1 MLQVS
6 WVKVYQNPNPSHF
19 DLSHQMNTPL
29 ELVLVLLASAVLV
42 VVVARSLHLPP
53 LLGYLLVGV
62 AIGPYALRW
71 IPASEESSY
80 AHLAEFGVV
89 FLMFSIGLE
98 FSLPKLFNMR
108 RVVFGL
114 GMSQVLLTVFAP
126 TVLAWLLGFPWQ
138 LGFALGGALAM
149 SSTAIVVKLLAER
162 MQLESAHG
170 REIIGVLLFQDLAVV
185 PLLILIPALAQPAEN
200 LAPVLGLALAKA
212 AAVLSLILFA
222 GQKLMR
228 GWFHIVA
235 RRRSHELFVLNV
247 LLITLGLAW
256 ATELA
261 GLSLALGAFLA
272 GMLISETEYRH
283 QVEEDIKPF
292 RDLLLGLFFVTVG
305 MHLDVSVVVDRFAL
319 VLLLFAAPV
328 LFKFALIAL
337 LSRLFGATPG
347 NALRTALAL
356 AQAGEFG
363 FVLLALAGGAGLVDQ
378 AMLQPVLA
386 AMLLSM
392 LSAPFLI
399 HYSDKLVLRL
409 VASEW
414 MLRSLDLHQIAVSGM
429 AATKHVVLCGYGRT
443 GQNLARFLE
452 QEGIGYVALDLDP
465 ERVREAAAAGE
476 TVVYGDGARR
486 DALIAAGLARASAL
500 VISFADTPASLKILH
515 HAQAIN
521 PALPVIVRTLNDAD
535 MERLQA
541 AGAAEVVPDA
551 FESSLM
557 LASHA
562 LVLMGV
568 PLARVVHRVRE
579 VRNSRYSLLRG
590 FFPGEG
596 DVAAGAAEQRQP
608 RLHSVTLTQG
618 AYAVR
623 KTLAE
628 LDLAA
633 LGAAV
638 TRVRRRGIRVGEPAP
653 ETRFEA
659 GDVVVMLGEAD
670 ALEAAEIRLLQGTK

>member
-1 MLQVS
+1 MS
-6 WVKVYQNPNPSHF
+6 N
-19 DLSHQMNTPL
+19 PL

-42 VVVARSLHLPP
+42 VVLARSLHLPP
-53 LLGYLLVGV
+53 MLGYLLVGA
-62 AIGPYALRW
+62 AIGPHALRW
-71 IPASEESSY
+71 IPAGEESGY
-80 AHLAEFGVV
+80 AQLAEFGVV

-98 FSLPKLFNMR
+98 FSLPKLLNMR

-126 TVLAWLLGFPWQ
+126 TALAWLLGFPWQ
-138 LGFALGGALAM
+138 LGFALGGVLAL

-170 REIIGVLLFQDLAVV
+170 REVIGVLLFQDLAVV

-200 LAPVLGLALAKA
+200 LAPVLALALAKA
-212 AAVLSLILFA
+212 AAVLFVILFA

-247 LLITLGLAW
+247 LLMTLGLAW
-256 ATELA
+256 VTELA

-283 QVEEDIKPF
+283 QVEDDIKPF

-305 MHLDVSVVVDRFAL
+305 MQLDLSVVAEKFWL
-319 VLLLFAAPV
+319 VLLLFALPV
-328 LFKFALIAL
+328 LFKFGLIAAL
-337 LSRLFGATPG
+337 ARLFGAAPG

-363 FVLLALAGGAGLVDQ
+363 FVLLALAGRVGLVEP
-378 AMLQPVLA
+378 ALLQPILA

-399 HYSDKLVLRL
+399 HYSDKLVLRF

-414 MLRSLDLHQIAVSGM
+414 MLRSLELHQIAVSGM
-429 AATKHVVLCGYGRT
+429 AAVKHVVLCGYGRT

-452 QEGIGYVALDLDP
+452 QEGIGYIALDLDP

-486 DALIAAGLARASAL
+486 ASLIAAGLARASAL
-500 VISFADTPASLKILH
+500 VISFPDTPAALKILH
-515 HAQAIN
+515 HAHAIN
-521 PALPVIVRTLNDAD
+521 PALPVIVRTLDDAD
-535 MERLQA
+535 MDRLQA
-541 AGAAEVVPDA
+541 AGAAEVVPDS

-579 VRNSRYSLLRG
+579 VRNSRYGLLRG
-590 FFPGEG
+590 FFRGE
-596 DVAAGAAEQRQP
+596 DDAALDTAERRQL
-608 RLHSVTLTQG
+608 RLHSITLATG
-618 AYAVR
+618 AYAIGR
-623 KTLAE
+623 TLAE
-628 LDLAA
+628 LDLPA
-633 LGAAV
+633 LGASV
-638 TRVRRRGIRVGEPAP
+638 TRVRRRGIRASEPGP
-653 ETRFEA
+653 ETRFQA
-659 GDVVVMLGEAD
+659 GDVVVALGEPD
-670 ALEAAEIRLLQGTK
+670 ALEAAEIRMLQGTK

>member
-1 MLQVS
+1 MT
-6 WVKVYQNPNPSHF
+6 N
-19 DLSHQMNTPL
+19 PL
-29 ELVLVLLASAVLV
+29 ELVLLLLASAVLV
-42 VVVARSLHLPP
+42 VVLARILHLPP
-53 LLGYLLVGV
+53 MLGYLLVGV
-62 AIGPYALRW
+62 AIGPHALHW
-71 IPASEESSY
+71 IPASTESSY
-80 AHLAEFGVV
+80 AYLAEFGVV

-114 GMSQVLLTVFAP
+114 GMGQVLLTVFAP
-126 TVLAWLLGFPWQ
+126 TVAAWLLGFPWQ
-138 LGFALGGALAM
+138 LGIALGGVLAM
-149 SSTAIVVKLLAER
+149 SSTAIVIKLLAER

-200 LAPVLGLALAKA
+200 LAPVLALALAKA
-212 AAVLSLILFA
+212 AAVLFLILFA

-292 RDLLLGLFFVTVG
+292 RDLLLGLFFVTMG
-305 MHLDVSVVVDRFAL
+305 MQLDVSVVVDRFGL
-319 VLLLFAAPV
+319 VMLLFALPV
-328 LFKFALIAL
+328 LFKFALIAA
-337 LSRLFGATPG
+337 LSRLFGAAPG

-363 FVLLALAGGAGLVDQ
+363 FVLLAQAGGVGLVDQ
-378 AMLQPVLA
+378 ALLQPVLA

-399 HYSDKLVLRL
+399 HYSDKLVLRF

-414 MLRSLDLHQIAVSGM
+414 MLRSLQLHQIAVSSM
-429 AATKHVVLCGYGRT
+429 AAAKHVVLCGYGRT
-443 GQNLARFLE
+443 GQNLTRFLE
-452 QEGIGYVALDLDP
+452 QEGISYIALDLDP
-465 ERVREAAAAGE
+465 ERVREAAAAGDS
-476 TVVYGDGARR
+476 VVYGDCARR
-486 DALIAAGLARASAL
+486 EALIAAGLARASAL
-500 VISFADTPASLKILH
+500 VISFPYIPAALKILH
-515 HAQAIN
+515 HAHSIN
-521 PALPVIVRTLNDAD
+521 PALPVIVRTLDDVD
-535 MERLQA
+535 MERLQE
-541 AGAAEVVPDA
+541 AGAAEVVPDT

-568 PLARVVHRVRE
+568 PLTRVVRSVRAVRE
-579 VRNSRYSLLRG
+579 NRYSLLRG
-590 FFPGEG
+590 FFHGEG
-596 DVAAGAAEQRQP
+596 DAAADVAEHRQP
-608 RLHSVTLTQG
+608 RLHSITLTEG
-618 AYAVR
+618 AYAVG

-633 LGAAV
+633 LAASV
-638 TRVRRRGIRVGEPAP
+638 TRVRRRGIRASEPAP

-659 GDVVVMLGEAD
+659 GDVLVVLGELD

>member
-1 MLQVS
+1 MS
-6 WVKVYQNPNPSHF
+6 DS
-19 DLSHQMNTPL
+19 L

-42 VVVARSLHLPP
+42 VVLARSLHLPP
-53 LLGYLLVGV
+53 MLGYLLVGV
-62 AIGPYALRW
+62 AIGPHALHW
-71 IPASEESSY
+71 IPAAEESSY
-80 AHLAEFGVV
+80 VYLAEFGVV

-98 FSLPKLFNMR
+98 FSLPRLFNMR
-108 RVVFGL
+108 RVVFGV
-114 GMSQVLLTVFAP
+114 GMVQVLLTVFVP
-126 TVLAWLLGFPWQ
+126 TLGAWLLGFSWQ

-149 SSTAIVVKLLAER
+149 SSTAIVSKLLAER

-185 PLLILIPALAQPAEN
+185 PLLILIPALAQPAER
-200 LAPVLGLALAKA
+200 LAPVLALALAKA
-212 AAVLSLILFA
+212 AGVLVLILFA

-247 LLITLGLAW
+247 LFITLGLAW
-256 ATELA
+256 ATKLA

-305 MHLDVSVVVDRFAL
+305 MQLNVSVVVERFAL
-319 VLLLFAAPV
+319 VLLLLALPV

-363 FVLLALAGGAGLVDQ
+363 FVLLAQAGAVHLVD
-378 AMLQPVLA
+378 AALLQPILA

-399 HYSDKLVLRL
+399 HYSDRLVLRF

-414 MLRSLDLHQIAVSGM
+414 MLRSLALHQIAVSGM
-429 AATKHVVLCGYGRT
+429 RAAKHVVLCGYGRT

-476 TVVYGDGARR
+476 SVVYGDSARR
-486 DALIAAGLARASAL
+486 EALIAAGLARASAL
-500 VISFADTPASLKILH
+500 VISFPDTPAALKILH
-515 HAQAIN
+515 HAHAIN
-521 PALPVIVRTLNDAD
+521 PALPVIVRTLDDAD
-535 MERLQA
+535 MDRLQA

-579 VRNSRYSLLRG
+579 VRNSRYGLLRG
-590 FFPGEG
+590 FFHGEG
-596 DVAAGAAEQRQP
+596 DVAADAAEHRQP
-608 RLHSVTLTQG
+608 RLHSVTL
-618 AYAVR
+618 ASASYAVG

-633 LGAAV
+633 LGASV
-638 TRVRRRGIRVGEPAP
+638 TRVRRRGIRVGEPGP

-659 GDVVVMLGEAD
+659 GDVIVVLGEPDSLA
-670 ALEAAEIRLLQGTK
+670 AAEIRLLNG

>member
-1 MLQVS
+1 MS
-6 WVKVYQNPNPSHF
+6 N
-19 DLSHQMNTPL
+19 PL
-29 ELVLVLLASAVLV
+29 ELALILLASAVLV
-42 VVVARSLHLPP
+42 VVLARSLHLPP
-53 LLGYLLVGV
+53 MLGYLLLGV
-62 AIGPYALRW
+62 AIGPHSLHW
-71 IPASEESSY
+71 IPASTESGY
-80 AHLAEFGVV
+80 VYLAEFGVV

-98 FSLPKLFNMR
+98 FSLPRLFSMR

-114 GMSQVLLTVFAP
+114 GMGQVLLTVFAP
-126 TVLAWLLGFPWQ
+126 AAAAWLLGFPWQ

-149 SSTAIVVKLLAER
+149 SSTAIVSKLLTER

-170 REIIGVLLFQDLAVV
+170 RDIIGVLLFQDLAVV
-185 PLLILIPALAQPAEN
+185 PLLILIPALAQPAEH
-200 LAPVLGLALAKA
+200 LGPVLALALVKA
-212 AAVLSLILFA
+212 AAVLMLILFA

-228 GWFHIVA
+228 GWFHVVA

-272 GMLISETEYRH
+272 GMLISETEYRYE
-283 QVEEDIKPF
+283 VEEDIKPF
-292 RDLLLGLFFVTVG
+292 RDLLLGLFFVTMG
-305 MHLDVSVVVDRFAL
+305 MQLNVSVVVDRFGL
-319 VLLLFAAPV
+319 VMLLFALPL

-347 NALRTALAL
+347 NALRTGLAL

-363 FVLLALAGGAGLVDQ
+363 FVLLAQAGAAQLVDD
-378 AMLQPVLA
+378 ALLQPVLA

-392 LSAPFLI
+392 LIAPFLI
-399 HYSDKLVLRL
+399 HYSDKLVLRF

-414 MLRSLDLHQIAVSGM
+414 MLRSLQLHQIAVSGM
-429 AATKHVVLCGYGRT
+429 AAAKHVVLCGYGRT
-443 GQNLARFLE
+443 GQNLARFFE
-452 QEGIGYVALDLDP
+452 QEGIGYIALDLDP

-486 DALIAAGLARASAL
+486 EALIAAGLARASAL
-500 VISFADTPASLKILH
+500 VISFPDIPAALKILH
-515 HAQAIN
+515 HAQSIN
-521 PALPVIVRTLNDAD
+521 PALPVIVRTLDDAD

-541 AGAAEVVPDA
+541 AGAAEVVPDT

-568 PLARVVHRVRE
+568 PLARVVRRVRL
-579 VRNSRYSLLRG
+579 VRDSRYSLLRG
-590 FFPGEG
+590 FFHGEG
-596 DVAAGAAEQRQP
+596 DAAADAAEHRQP
-608 RLHSVTLTQG
+608 RLHSVTLAQG
-618 AYAVR
+618 SYAVG
-623 KTLAE
+623 KTPAE
-628 LDLAA
+628 LELAA
-633 LGAAV
+633 LGATV
-638 TRVRRRGIRVGEPAP
+638 TRVRRRGIRVGEPDP

-659 GDVVVMLGEAD
+659 GDVVVVLGEPN

>member
-1 MLQVS
+1 MS
-6 WVKVYQNPNPSHF
+6 N
-19 DLSHQMNTPL
+19 PL

-42 VVVARSLHLPP
+42 VVLARSLHLPP
-53 LLGYLLVGV
+53 MLGYLLVGA
-62 AIGPYALRW
+62 AIGPHALHW
-71 IPASEESSY
+71 IPASEESGY

-98 FSLPKLFNMR
+98 FSLPKLLNMR

-126 TVLAWLLGFPWQ
+126 TALAWLLGFPWQ

-170 REIIGVLLFQDLAVV
+170 REVIGVLLFQDLAVV
-185 PLLILIPALAQPAEN
+185 PLLILIPALAHPAEN
-200 LAPVLGLALAKA
+200 LAPLLGLALAKA
-212 AAVLSLILFA
+212 AAVLFVILFA

-247 LLITLGLAW
+247 LLMTLGLAW
-256 ATELA
+256 ITELA

-283 QVEEDIKPF
+283 QVEDDIKPF

-305 MHLDVSVVVDRFAL
+305 MQLDLSVVAEKFWL
-319 VLLLFAAPV
+319 VLLLFALPV
-328 LFKFALIAL
+328 LFKFGLIAAL
-337 LSRLFGATPG
+337 ARLFGAAPG

-363 FVLLALAGGAGLVDQ
+363 FVLLALAGGVGLVEP
-378 AMLQPVLA
+378 ALLQPILA

-392 LSAPFLI
+392 LSAPLLI
-399 HYSDKLVLRL
+399 HYSDRLVLRF

-414 MLRSLDLHQIAVSGM
+414 MLRSLELHQIAVSGM
-429 AATKHVVLCGYGRT
+429 AAVKHVVLCGYGRT

-452 QEGIGYVALDLDP
+452 QEGIGYIALDLDP

-486 DALIAAGLARASAL
+486 ESLIAAGLARASAL
-500 VISFADTPASLKILH
+500 VISFPDTPAALKILH
-515 HAQAIN
+515 HAHAIN

-535 MERLQA
+535 MDRLQA
-541 AGAAEVVPDA
+541 AGAAEVVPDS

-579 VRNSRYSLLRG
+579 VRNSRYGLLRG
-590 FFPGEG
+590 FFRGG
-596 DVAAGAAEQRQP
+596 DDAVLDTAEQRQL
-608 RLHSVTLTQG
+608 RLHSITLAAG
-618 AYAVR
+618 AYAIGR
-623 KTLAE
+623 TLAE
-628 LDLAA
+628 LDLPA
-633 LGAAV
+633 LGASV
-638 TRVRRRGIRVGEPAP
+638 TRVRRRGIRASEPGP

-659 GDVVVMLGEAD
+659 GDVVVVLGEPD
-670 ALEAAEIRLLQGTK
+670 ALEAAEIHLLQGTK

>member
-6 WVKVYQNPNPSHF
+6 WGKVYQNTRFLPSEALHPM
-19 DLSHQMNTPL
+19 SNSL

-42 VVVARSLHLPP
+42 VVLARSLHLPP
-53 LLGYLLVGV
+53 MLGYLLVGV
-62 AIGPYALRW
+62 AIGPHALQW
-71 IPASEESSY
+71 IPASKESGY
-80 AHLAEFGVV
+80 AYLAEFGVV

-114 GMSQVLLTVFAP
+114 GMVQVLLTLFVPTAAAP
-126 TVLAWLLGFPWQ
+126 MLGYPWQ

-149 SSTAIVVKLLAER
+149 SSTAIVSKLLAER
-162 MQLESAHG
+162 MQLESIYG

-200 LAPVLGLALAKA
+200 LVPVLVLALAKA
-212 AAVLSLILFA
+212 AVVLGVILFA

-235 RRRSHELFVLNV
+235 LRRSHELFVLNV

-292 RDLLLGLFFVTVG
+292 RDLLLGLFFITIG
-305 MHLDVSVVVDRFAL
+305 MQLNLSVVVDRFAL
-319 VLLLFAAPV
+319 VALLFVAPV
-328 LFKFALIAL
+328 LFKFATIAL

-363 FVLLALAGGAGLVDQ
+363 FVLLALAGGVQLVDQ
-378 AMLQPVLA
+378 PLLQPILA

-392 LSAPFLI
+392 LSAPFMI
-399 HYSDKLVLRL
+399 HYSDKLVLRF

-414 MLRSLDLHQIAVSGM
+414 MLRSLELHQIAVHGM
-429 AATKHVVLCGYGRT
+429 AAAKHVVLCGYGRT

-452 QEGIGYVALDLDP
+452 QESIVYVALDLDP

-476 TVVYGDGARR
+476 SVVYGDGARR
-486 DALIAAGLARASAL
+486 EALIAAGLARASAL
-500 VISFADTPASLKILH
+500 VISFADTPTAIKVLH
-515 HAQAIN
+515 HAHAIN
-521 PALPVIVRTLNDAD
+521 PALPVIVRTLDDAD
-535 MERLQA
+535 MDLLQA

-590 FFPGEG
+590 FFHGEG
-596 DVAAGAAEQRQP
+596 DAVADAAEHRQP
-608 RLHSVTLTQG
+608 RLHSVTLNQG
-618 AYAVR
+618 AYAVGR
-623 KTLAE
+623 TLAD

-633 LGAAV
+633 TGGRV
-638 TRVRRRGIRVGEPAP
+638 TRVRRRGIRAGEPGP

-659 GDVVVMLGEAD
+659 GDVVVVLGEPDSLA
-670 ALEAAEIRLLQGTK
+670 AAEIRLLKG

>member
-1 MLQVS
+1 MS
-6 WVKVYQNPNPSHF
+6 N
-19 DLSHQMNTPL
+19 PL

-42 VVVARSLHLPP
+42 VVLARRLHLPP
-53 LLGYLLVGV
+53 MLGYLLVGV
-62 AIGPYALRW
+62 AIGPHSLHW
-71 IPASEESSY
+71 IPESRESGY
-80 AHLAEFGVV
+80 AYLAEFGVV

-114 GMSQVLLTVFAP
+114 GMGQVLLTVIAP
-126 TVLAWLLGFPWQ
+126 TAIAWLLGFPWQ

-149 SSTAIVVKLLAER
+149 SSTAIVIKLLAER

-170 REIIGVLLFQDLAVV
+170 RDIIGILLFQDLAVV
-185 PLLILIPALAQPAEN
+185 PLLILIPALAQPAEH
-200 LAPVLGLALAKA
+200 LAPALALALAKA
-212 AAVLSLILFA
+212 AAALLLILFA

-228 GWFHIVA
+228 GWFHVVA
-235 RRRSHELFVLNV
+235 RGRSHELFVLNV

-292 RDLLLGLFFVTVG
+292 RDLLLGLFFVTMG
-305 MHLDVSVVVDRFAL
+305 MQLDVSVVVDRFGL
-319 VLLLFAAPV
+319 VMLLFALPL

-363 FVLLALAGGAGLVDQ
+363 FVLLAQAGGAGLVD
-378 AMLQPVLA
+378 AALLQPVLA

-392 LSAPFLI
+392 LIAPFLI
-399 HYSDKLVLRL
+399 HYSDRLVLRF

-414 MLRSLDLHQIAVSGM
+414 MLRSLQLHQIAVTGM
-429 AATKHVVLCGYGRT
+429 AVAKHVVLCGYGRT
-443 GQNLARFLE
+443 GQNLARFFE
-452 QEGIGYVALDLDP
+452 QEGIGYIALDLDP

-486 DALIAAGLARASAL
+486 EALIAAGLARASAL
-500 VISFADTPASLKILH
+500 VISFPDVPAALKILH
-515 HAQAIN
+515 HAHSIN
-521 PALPVIVRTLNDAD
+521 PALPVIVRTLDDAD
-535 MERLQA
+535 MERLRA
-541 AGAAEVVPDA
+541 AGAAEVVPDT

-568 PLARVVHRVRE
+568 PLARVVRSVRV
-579 VRNSRYSLLRG
+579 VRDSRYSLLRG
-590 FFPGEG
+590 FFHGEG
-596 DVAAGAAEQRQP
+596 DAAADAAEHNQP
-608 RLHSVTLTQG
+608 RLHSVTLAQG
-618 AYAVR
+618 SYAVG

-628 LDLAA
+628 LDVAA
-633 LGAAV
+633 LGAEV
-638 TRVRRRGIRVGEPAP
+638 TRVRRRGVRLGEPGP
-653 ETRFEA
+653 ETCLEA
-659 GDVVVMLGEAD
+659 GDVVVVLGEPD
-670 ALEAAEIRLLQGTK
+670 ALEAAEMRLLQGMK

>member
-1 MLQVS
+1 
-6 WVKVYQNPNPSHF
+6 
-19 DLSHQMNTPL
+19 MNTPL
-29 ELVLVLLASAVLV
+29 ELALVLLASAVLV
-42 VVVARSLHLPP
+42 VVLARSLHLPP
-53 LLGYLLVGV
+53 MLGYLLVGV
-62 AIGPYALRW
+62 AIGPHALQW
-71 IPASEESSY
+71 IPASRESGY
-80 AHLAEFGVV
+80 AYLAEFGVV

-114 GMSQVLLTVFAP
+114 GLGQVLLTLIGP
-126 TVLAWLLGFPWQ
+126 TAGAWLLGFPWQ
-138 LGFALGGALAM
+138 VGFALGGALAM
-149 SSTAIVVKLLAER
+149 SSTAIVSKLLTER
-162 MQLESAHG
+162 MQLETPHG

-185 PLLILIPALAQPAEN
+185 PLLILIPALAQPAEQ
-200 LAPVLGLALAKA
+200 LAPELFMALAKA
-212 AAVLSLILFA
+212 AVVLFLILFA

-228 GWFHIVA
+228 GWFHVVA

-292 RDLLLGLFFVTVG
+292 RDLLLGLFFVTMG
-305 MHLDVSVVVDRFAL
+305 MQLDVSVVVERFGL
-319 VLLLFAAPV
+319 VMLLFAAPV

-337 LSRLFGATPG
+337 LSRGFGAAPG
-347 NALRTALAL
+347 TALRTALAL

-363 FVLLALAGGAGLVDQ
+363 FVLLAQAGTAGLVDES
-378 AMLQPVLA
+378 LRQPVLA

-392 LSAPFLI
+392 LAAPFMI
-399 HYSDKLVLRL
+399 HYSDKLVLRF

-414 MLRSLDLHQIAVSGM
+414 MLRSLELHQIAVSGM
-429 AATKHVVLCGYGRT
+429 AAAKHVVLCGYGRT
-443 GQNLARFLE
+443 GQNLSRFFE
-452 QEGIGYVALDLDP
+452 QEGISYIALDLDP
-465 ERVREAAAAGE
+465 ERVREAAAAGDS
-476 TVVYGDGARR
+476 VVYGDGARR
-486 DALIAAGLARASAL
+486 EALIAAGLARASAL
-500 VISFADTPASLKILH
+500 VISFPDIPAALKILH
-515 HAQAIN
+515 HAHSIN
-521 PALPVIVRTLNDAD
+521 PALPVIVRTLDDTD

-541 AGAAEVVPDA
+541 AGAAEVVPDT

-568 PLARVVHRVRE
+568 PLTRVVRSVRAVRE
-579 VRNSRYSLLRG
+579 NRYSMLRG
-590 FFPGEG
+590 FFHGEG
-596 DVAAGAAEQRQP
+596 DAAADAAEHRQP
-608 RLHSVTLTQG
+608 RLHSVTLPQG
-618 AYAVR
+618 AYAVG

-628 LDLAA
+628 IDLAG

-638 TRVRRRGIRVGEPAP
+638 TRVRRRGIRAGEPAP

-659 GDVVVMLGEAD
+659 GDVVVLLGEPD

>member
-1 MLQVS
+1 MS
-6 WVKVYQNPNPSHF
+6 NS
-19 DLSHQMNTPL
+19 L
-29 ELVLVLLASAVLV
+29 ELVLALLASAVLV
-42 VVVARSLHLPP
+42 VVLARSLHLPP
-53 LLGYLLVGV
+53 MLGYLLVGV
-62 AIGPYALRW
+62 AIGPHALRW
-71 IPASEESSY
+71 IPASEETSY
-80 AHLAEFGVV
+80 VYLAEFGVV

-114 GMSQVLLTVFAP
+114 GMVQVLLTVFAP
-126 TVLAWLLGFPWQ
+126 TVGAWVLGYPWQ

-149 SSTAIVVKLLAER
+149 SSTAIVSKLLAER
-162 MQLESAHG
+162 MQLESSYG
-170 REIIGVLLFQDLAVV
+170 REVIGILLFQDLAVV
-185 PLLILIPALAQPAEN
+185 PLLILIPALAQPADR
-200 LAPVLGLALAKA
+200 LAPVLALALAKA
-212 AAVLSLILFA
+212 AAVLVLILFA

-292 RDLLLGLFFVTVG
+292 RDLLLGLFFVTIG
-305 MHLDVSVVVDRFAL
+305 MQLDVSVVADRLGL
-319 VLLLFAAPV
+319 VLALFAAPV
-328 LFKFALIAL
+328 LFKFALIAV
-337 LSRLFGATPG
+337 LSRLFGSTPG
-347 NALRTALAL
+347 NALRTSLAL

-363 FVLLALAGGAGLVDQ
+363 FVLLAQAGGIKLVDEVL
-378 AMLQPVLA
+378 LQPILA

-392 LSAPFLI
+392 LSAPFPI
-399 HYSDKLVLRL
+399 QYSDRLVLRF

-414 MLRSLDLHQIAVSGM
+414 MLRSLQLHQIAVSGM
-429 AATKHVVLCGYGRT
+429 AAAKHVVLCGYGRT

-452 QEGIGYVALDLDP
+452 QERIGYVALDLDP

-476 TVVYGDGARR
+476 SVVYGDAARR
-486 DALIAAGLARASAL
+486 EALIAAGLARASAL
-500 VISFADTPASLKILH
+500 VISFPGTPAALKILH
-515 HAQAIN
+515 HAHAIN
-521 PALPVIVRTLNDAD
+521 PSLPVIVRTLDDAD
-535 MERLQA
+535 MDRLQA

-579 VRNSRYSLLRG
+579 VRNTRYSLLRG
-590 FFPGEG
+590 FFRGE
-596 DVAAGAAEQRQP
+596 DDAVVDTAEHRQP
-608 RLHSVTLTQG
+608 RLHSVSLTEG
-618 AYAVR
+618 AYAVG

-628 LDLAA
+628 VGLAA
-633 LGAAV
+633 LDAEV
-638 TRVRRRGIRVGEPAP
+638 TRVRRRGIRVGEPGP

-659 GDVVVMLGEAD
+659 GDVVVVLGEPDSLA
-670 ALEAAEIRLLQGTK
+670 AAEIRLLQG

>member
-1 MLQVS
+1 MS
-6 WVKVYQNPNPSHF
+6 S
-19 DLSHQMNTPL
+19 PL

-53 LLGYLLVGV
+53 MLGYLLVGV
-62 AIGPYALRW
+62 AIGPHALHW
-71 IPASEESSY
+71 IPASKESGY
-80 AHLAEFGVV
+80 AYLAEFGVV

-114 GMSQVLLTVFAP
+114 GMVQVLLTVFAP
-126 TVLAWLLGFPWQ
+126 TLGAWMLGFPWQ

-149 SSTAIVVKLLAER
+149 SSTAIVSKLLAER

-185 PLLILIPALAQPAEN
+185 PLLILIPALAQPAEH
-200 LAPVLGLALAKA
+200 LAPVLALALAKA
-212 AAVLSLILFA
+212 AAVLVLILFA

-272 GMLISETEYRH
+272 GMLISETEYRQ
-283 QVEEDIKPF
+283 QVEEDIKPY
-292 RDLLLGLFFVTVG
+292 RDLLLGLFFVTIG
-305 MHLDVSVVVDRFAL
+305 MQLDVAVVADRFAL
-319 VLLLFAAPV
+319 VLLLFVAPV

-337 LSRLFGATPG
+337 LSRRFGATPG

-363 FVLLALAGGAGLVDQ
+363 FVLLAQAGGVRIVDD
-378 AMLQPVLA
+378 ALLQPILA

-392 LSAPFLI
+392 LSAPILI
-399 HYSDKLVLRL
+399 HFSDRLVLRF

-414 MLRSLDLHQIAVSGM
+414 MLRSLALHQIAVSGM
-429 AATKHVVLCGYGRT
+429 RAAKHVLLCGYGRT

-476 TVVYGDGARR
+476 SAVYGDATRR
-486 DALIAAGLARASAL
+486 ETLIAAGLVRASAL
-500 VISFADTPASLKILH
+500 VISFADTPAALKILH
-515 HAQAIN
+515 HVHAIN
-521 PALPVIVRTLNDAD
+521 PGLAVIVRTLDDAD
-535 MERLQA
+535 MDRLQA

-579 VRNSRYSLLRG
+579 VRNTRYSLLRG
-590 FFPGEG
+590 FFRGE
-596 DVAAGAAEQRQP
+596 DDTMVDAAEQRQP
-608 RLHSVTLTQG
+608 RLHSVTLTPG
-618 AYAVR
+618 SFAVGR
-623 KTLAE
+623 TLAE

-638 TRVRRRGIRVGEPAP
+638 TRVRRRGIRASEPAP

-659 GDVVVMLGEAD
+659 GDVVVLLGEPDGLA
-670 ALEAAEIRLLQGTK
+670 AAEIRLLQGMK

>member
-1 MLQVS
+1 MS
-6 WVKVYQNPNPSHF
+6 N
-19 DLSHQMNTPL
+19 PL

-42 VVVARSLHLPP
+42 VVLARILHLPP
-53 LLGYLLVGV
+53 MLGYLLVGV
-62 AIGPYALRW
+62 AIGPFALHW
-71 IPASEESSY
+71 MPASEESGY
-80 AHLAEFGVV
+80 AYLAEFGVV

-114 GMSQVLLTVFAP
+114 GMGQVLLTVFAP
-126 TVLAWLLGFPWQ
+126 TLLAWLVGFSWQ
-138 LGFALGGALAM
+138 VGFALGGALAM
-149 SSTAIVVKLLAER
+149 SSTAIVSKLLAER
-162 MQLESAHG
+162 MQLESVHG

-185 PLLILIPALAQPAEN
+185 PLLILIPALAQPAKD
-200 LAPVLGLALAKA
+200 LAPVLALALVKA
-212 AAVLSLILFA
+212 AVVLFVILFA

-305 MHLDVSVVVDRFAL
+305 MQLDVSVVVDRFWL
-319 VLLLFAAPV
+319 VLLLFAGPV
-328 LFKFALIAL
+328 LFKFALIAA
-337 LSRLFGATPG
+337 LSRMFGATPG

-363 FVLLALAGGAGLVDQ
+363 FVLLAQAGGAGLVDQ
-378 AMLQPVLA
+378 TLLQPVLA

-399 HYSDKLVLRL
+399 QYSDKLVLRF

-414 MLRSLDLHQIAVSGM
+414 MLRSLQLHQIAVSGM
-429 AATKHVVLCGYGRT
+429 AVAKHVVLCGYGRT

-476 TVVYGDGARR
+476 TVVYGDAARR
-486 DALIAAGLARASAL
+486 EALIAAGLARASAL
-500 VISFADTPASLKILH
+500 VISFPDIPAALKILY
-515 HAQAIN
+515 HAHSIN
-521 PALPVIVRTLNDAD
+521 PALPVIVRTLDDAD

-541 AGAAEVVPDA
+541 AGAAEVVPDT

-568 PLARVVHRVRE
+568 PLKRVVRSVRAVRE
-579 VRNSRYSLLRG
+579 NRYSMLRG
-590 FFPGEG
+590 FFHGEG
-596 DVAAGAAEQRQP
+596 DAAADAAEHRLP

-618 AYAVR
+618 AYAVG

-628 LDLAA
+628 LDLTA
-633 LGAAV
+633 LSAAV
-638 TRVRRRGIRVGEPAP
+638 TRVRRRGIRASEPAP
-653 ETRFEA
+653 ETRFEE
-659 GDVVVMLGEAD
+659 GDVVVVLGEPD

>member
-1 MLQVS
+1 
-6 WVKVYQNPNPSHF
+6 
-19 DLSHQMNTPL
+19 MNTPL

-42 VVVARSLHLPP
+42 VVLARSLHLPP
-53 LLGYLLVGV
+53 MLGYLLVGV
-62 AIGPYALRW
+62 AIGPNALHW
-71 IPASEESSY
+71 IPASEESGY

-114 GMSQVLLTVFAP
+114 GMGQVLLTVFAP
-126 TVLAWLLGFPWQ
+126 TLGAWMLGLPWQ

-149 SSTAIVVKLLAER
+149 SSTAIVSKLLAER

-185 PLLILIPALAQPAEN
+185 PLLIMIPALAQPAEH
-200 LAPVLGLALAKA
+200 LAPVLALALAKA
-212 AAVLSLILFA
+212 AVVLLLILFA

-256 ATELA
+256 VTELA

-305 MHLDVSVVVDRFAL
+305 MQLDVSVVADRFAL
-319 VLLLFAAPV
+319 VLLLFALPL
-328 LFKFALIAL
+328 LFKFGLIAAL
-337 LSRLFGATPG
+337 AHLFGAAPG

-363 FVLLALAGGAGLVDQ
+363 FVLLAQAGRVGLVEPDL
-378 AMLQPVLA
+378 LQPILA

-399 HYSDKLVLRL
+399 HYSDKLVLRF

-414 MLRSLDLHQIAVSGM
+414 MLRSLELHRIAVSGM
-429 AATKHVVLCGYGRT
+429 TAAKHVVLCGYGRT

-452 QEGIGYVALDLDP
+452 QEGIGYIALDLDP
-465 ERVREAAAAGE
+465 ERVREAAAAGD
-476 TVVYGDGARR
+476 TVVYGDSARR
-486 DALIAAGLARASAL
+486 EALIAAGLARAGAL
-500 VISFADTPASLKILH
+500 VISFADTPASLKVLR
-515 HAQAIN
+515 HAHAIN
-521 PALPVIVRTLNDAD
+521 PALPVIVRTLNDVD

-541 AGAAEVVPDA
+541 AGAAEVVPAA

-568 PLARVVHRVRE
+568 PLARVVQRVRK
-579 VRNSRYSLLRG
+579 VRNTRYSLLRG
-590 FFPGEG
+590 FFHGEG
-596 DVAAGAAEQRQP
+596 DVAADAAEQQP
-608 RLHSVTLTQG
+608 RLHSVTLAQG
-618 AYAVR
+618 AYAVGR
-623 KTLAE
+623 TLAE
-628 LDLAA
+628 LDLAG
-633 LGAAV
+633 LGAGV
-638 TRVRRRGIRVGEPAP
+638 TRVRRRGIRFGEPAP
-653 ETRFEA
+653 ETRLEA
-659 GDVVVMLGEAD
+659 GDVVVLLGEPD

>member
-1 MLQVS
+1 MS
-6 WVKVYQNPNPSHF
+6 NS
-19 DLSHQMNTPL
+19 L

-42 VVVARSLHLPP
+42 VVLARSLHLPP
-53 LLGYLLVGV
+53 MLGYLLVGV
-62 AIGPYALRW
+62 AIGPHALHW
-71 IPASEESSY
+71 IPASEGTEY
-80 AHLAEFGVV
+80 RQLAEFGVV

-98 FSLPKLFNMR
+98 FSLPKLFTMR

-114 GMSQVLLTVFAP
+114 GMVQVLLTLLVP
-126 TVLAWLLGFPWQ
+126 TAVAWVLDYPWQ
-138 LGFALGGALAM
+138 LGIALGGALAM
-149 SSTAIVVKLLAER
+149 SSTAIVSKLLAER

-185 PLLILIPALAQPAEN
+185 PLLILIPALAQPAQN
-200 LAPVLGLALAKA
+200 LAPVLALALAKA
-212 AAVLSLILFA
+212 AAVLVLILFA

-235 RRRSHELFVLNV
+235 LRRSHELFVLNV

-292 RDLLLGLFFVTVG
+292 RDLLLGLFFVTIG
-305 MHLDVSVVVDRFAL
+305 MQLNLSVVAVRFPL
-319 VLLLFAAPV
+319 VVLLFIVPV
-328 LFKFALIAL
+328 LFKFATIAL
-337 LSRLFGATPG
+337 LSRLYGATPG

-363 FVLLALAGGAGLVDQ
+363 FVLLAVAGAAQLVEQ
-378 AMLQPVLA
+378 SLLQPILA

-392 LSAPFLI
+392 LSAPFMI
-399 HYSDKLVLRL
+399 HYSDKLVLRF

-414 MLRSLDLHQIAVSGM
+414 MLRSLALHQIAVSGM
-429 AATKHVVLCGYGRT
+429 RVERHVVLCGYGRT

-452 QEGIGYVALDLDP
+452 QEGIGYIALDLDP

-486 DALIAAGLARASAL
+486 EALIAAGLARASAL
-500 VISFADTPASLKILH
+500 VISFADTPAAIKILH
-515 HAQAIN
+515 HAHAVN
-521 PALPVIVRTLNDAD
+521 PSLPVIVRTLDDAD
-535 MERLQA
+535 MDRLQA

-590 FFPGEG
+590 FFHGEG
-596 DVAAGAAEQRQP
+596 DAAVDAAEHRQP
-608 RLHSVTLTQG
+608 RLHSVTLTE
-618 AYAVR
+618 ADYAVGR
-623 KTLAE
+623 TLAE

-633 LGAAV
+633 LGAGV
-638 TRVRRRGIRVGEPAP
+638 TRVRRRGIRVGEPGP

-659 GDVVVMLGEAD
+659 GDVVVVLGEPDGLA
-670 ALEAAEIRLLQGTK
+670 AAEIRLLQGTK

>member
-1 MLQVS
+1 MS
-6 WVKVYQNPNPSHF
+6 NS
-19 DLSHQMNTPL
+19 L

-42 VVVARSLHLPP
+42 VVLARSLHLPP
-53 LLGYLLVGV
+53 MLGYLLVGV
-62 AIGPYALRW
+62 AIGPHALQW
-71 IPASEESSY
+71 IPASKESGY
-80 AHLAEFGVV
+80 AYLAEFGVV

-114 GMSQVLLTVFAP
+114 GMVQVLLTLFVPTAAAP
-126 TVLAWLLGFPWQ
+126 MLGYPWQ

-149 SSTAIVVKLLAER
+149 SSTAIVSKLLAER
-162 MQLESAHG
+162 MQLESIYG

-200 LAPVLGLALAKA
+200 LVPVLVLALAKA
-212 AAVLSLILFA
+212 AVVLGVILFA

-235 RRRSHELFVLNV
+235 LRRSHELFVLNV

-292 RDLLLGLFFVTVG
+292 RDLLLGLFFITIG
-305 MHLDVSVVVDRFAL
+305 MQLNLSVVVDRFAL
-319 VLLLFAAPV
+319 VALLFVAPV
-328 LFKFALIAL
+328 LFKFATIAL

-363 FVLLALAGGAGLVDQ
+363 FVLLALAGGVQLVDQ
-378 AMLQPVLA
+378 PLLQPILA

-392 LSAPFLI
+392 LSAPFMI
-399 HYSDKLVLRL
+399 HYSDKLVLRF

-414 MLRSLDLHQIAVSGM
+414 MLRSLELHQIAVHGM
-429 AATKHVVLCGYGRT
+429 AAAKHVVLCGYGRT

-452 QEGIGYVALDLDP
+452 QESIVYVALDLDP

-476 TVVYGDGARR
+476 SVVYGDGARR
-486 DALIAAGLARASAL
+486 EALIAAGLARASAL
-500 VISFADTPASLKILH
+500 VISFADSPTAIKVLH
-515 HAQAIN
+515 HAHAIN
-521 PALPVIVRTLNDAD
+521 PALPVIVRTLDDAD
-535 MERLQA
+535 MDLLQA

-590 FFPGEG
+590 FFHGEG
-596 DVAAGAAEQRQP
+596 DAVADAAEHRQP
-608 RLHSVTLTQG
+608 RLHSVTLNQG
-618 AYAVR
+618 AYAVGR
-623 KTLAE
+623 TLAD

-633 LGAAV
+633 TGGRV
-638 TRVRRRGIRVGEPAP
+638 TRVRRRGIRAGEPGP

-659 GDVVVMLGEAD
+659 GDVVVVLGEPDSLA
-670 ALEAAEIRLLQGTK
+670 AAEIRLLKG

>member
-1 MLQVS
+1 MG
-6 WVKVYQNPNPSHF
+6 N
-19 DLSHQMNTPL
+19 PL
-29 ELVLVLLASAVLV
+29 ELVLVLLASAVV
-42 VVVARSLHLPP
+42 VVVAARSLHLPP
-53 LLGYLLVGV
+53 MLGYLLVGV
-62 AIGPYALRW
+62 AIGPHALRW
-71 IPASEESSY
+71 LPASEEFGY
-80 AHLAEFGVV
+80 AYLAEFGVV

-114 GMSQVLLTVFAP
+114 GLGQVLLTLIAP
-126 TVLAWLLGFPWQ
+126 TLGAALLGFPWQ

-149 SSTAIVVKLLAER
+149 SSTAIVSKLLAER

-170 REIIGVLLFQDLAVV
+170 REIIGILLFQDLAVV

-200 LAPVLGLALAKA
+200 LAPVLALALAKA
-212 AAVLSLILFA
+212 AVVLFLILFA

-228 GWFHIVA
+228 GWFHVVA

-292 RDLLLGLFFVTVG
+292 RDLLLGLFFVTMG
-305 MHLDVSVVVDRFAL
+305 MRLDVSVVADRFGL
-319 VLLLFAAPV
+319 VLLLFTGPL
-328 LFKFALIAL
+328 LFKFALIAA
-337 LSRLFGATPG
+337 LSRLFGSNPG
-347 NALRTALAL
+347 NALRTALSL

-363 FVLLALAGGAGLVDQ
+363 FVLLAQAGEVRLLDDAL
-378 AMLQPVLA
+378 LQPVLA

-399 HYSDKLVLRL
+399 HYSDKLVLRF

-414 MLRSLDLHQIAVSGM
+414 MLRSLALHQIAVSGM
-429 AATKHVVLCGYGRT
+429 AVAKHVVLCGYGRT
-443 GQNLARFLE
+443 GQNLARFFE

-476 TVVYGDGARR
+476 SVVYGDGARR
-486 DALIAAGLARASAL
+486 EALIAAGLARASAL
-500 VISFADTPASLKILH
+500 VISFPDIPAALKILH
-515 HAQAIN
+515 HAHAIN
-521 PALPVIVRTLNDAD
+521 PSLPVIVRTLDDAD
-535 MERLQA
+535 MERLRA
-541 AGAAEVVPDA
+541 AGAAEVVPDT

-568 PLARVVHRVRE
+568 PLARVVRRVRA
-579 VRNSRYSLLRG
+579 VREDRYGLLRG
-590 FFPGEG
+590 FFHGEG
-596 DVAAGAAEQRQP
+596 DAAADAAEQRQP
-608 RLHSVTLTQG
+608 RLHSVTLTQD
-618 AYAVR
+618 AYAIG
-623 KTLAE
+623 KTLGE
-628 LDLAA
+628 LDFAA
-633 LGAAV
+633 LNASV

-659 GDVVVMLGEAD
+659 GDVVVVLGEPD
-670 ALEAAEIRLLQGTK
+670 ALEAAEIRLLQGMK

>member
-1 MLQVS
+1 MS
-6 WVKVYQNPNPSHF
+6 NS
-19 DLSHQMNTPL
+19 L
-29 ELVLVLLASAVLV
+29 ELVLALLASAVLV
-42 VVVARSLHLPP
+42 VVLARSLHLPP
-53 LLGYLLVGV
+53 MLGYLLVGV
-62 AIGPYALRW
+62 AVGPHALRW
-71 IPASEESSY
+71 ISASEESSY

-114 GMSQVLLTVFAP
+114 GLVQVLLTLFAP
-126 TVLAWLLGFPWQ
+126 TAGAWLLGFPWQ

-149 SSTAIVVKLLAER
+149 SSTAIVSKLLAER

-170 REIIGVLLFQDLAVV
+170 REIIGILLFQDLAVV
-185 PLLILIPALAQPAEN
+185 PLLILIPALAQPAER
-200 LAPVLGLALAKA
+200 LAPVLALALAKA
-212 AAVLSLILFA
+212 TVVLVLILFV

-235 RRRSHELFVLNV
+235 RRHSHELFVLNV

-305 MHLDVSVVVDRFAL
+305 MQLNVSVLVDRFAL
-319 VLLLFAAPV
+319 VLLLLAVPV

-337 LSRLFGATPG
+337 LSRLFGAAPG

-363 FVLLALAGGAGLVDQ
+363 FVLLAQAGEVRLVDQ
-378 AMLQPVLA
+378 ALLQPILA

-399 HYSDKLVLRL
+399 HYSDRLVLRF

-414 MLRSLDLHQIAVSGM
+414 MLRSLELHQIAVFGM
-429 AATKHVVLCGYGRT
+429 ASAKHVVLCGYGRT

-476 TVVYGDGARR
+476 SVVYGDAVRR
-486 DALIAAGLARASAL
+486 EALIAAGLARASAL
-500 VISFADTPASLKILH
+500 VISFPDTAAALKILH
-515 HAQAIN
+515 HAHAIN
-521 PALPVIVRTLNDAD
+521 PSLPVIVRTLDDAD
-535 MERLQA
+535 MDQLQT

-590 FFPGEG
+590 FFHGEG
-596 DVAAGAAEQRQP
+596 DALVDLAEHHQP
-608 RLHSVTLTQG
+608 RLHSVTLTAG
-618 AYAVR
+618 AYAVGR
-623 KTLAE
+623 TLAE
-628 LDLAA
+628 LGLATLNA
-633 LGAAV
+633 SV
-638 TRVRRRGIRVGEPAP
+638 TRVRRRGIRVGEPGP
-653 ETRFEA
+653 ETRFEE
-659 GDVVVMLGEAD
+659 GDVVVVLGEPDSLA
-670 ALEAAEIRLLQGTK
+670 AAEILLLQGSK

>member
-1 MLQVS
+1 MS
-6 WVKVYQNPNPSHF
+6 N
-19 DLSHQMNTPL
+19 PL
-29 ELVLVLLASAVLV
+29 ELVLVLLASAVLA
-42 VVVARSLHLPP
+42 VVVARSLHLPAM
-53 LLGYLLVGV
+53 LGYLLVGV
-62 AIGPYALRW
+62 AIGPHALHW
-71 IPASEESSY
+71 IPESRESGY
-80 AHLAEFGVV
+80 AYLAEFGVV

-114 GMSQVLLTVFAP
+114 GMGQVLLTVFAP
-126 TVLAWLLGFPWQ
+126 TVGAWMLGYPWQ

-149 SSTAIVVKLLAER
+149 SSTAIVSKLLAER

-185 PLLILIPALAQPAEN
+185 PLLILIPALAQPTGH
-200 LAPVLGLALAKA
+200 LAPVLALALAKA
-212 AAVLSLILFA
+212 AVVLLLILFA

-235 RRRSHELFVLNV
+235 RRRSNELFVLNV

-256 ATELA
+256 VTELA
-261 GLSLALGAFLA
+261 GLSLALGAFLG

-292 RDLLLGLFFVTVG
+292 RDLLLGLFFVTIG
-305 MHLDVSVVVDRFAL
+305 MQLDLSVVIERIAL
-319 VLLLFAAPV
+319 VLMLFAGPV
-328 LFKFALIAL
+328 LFKFALIAV
-337 LSRLFGATPG
+337 LSRVFGATPG

-363 FVLLALAGGAGLVDQ
+363 FVLLVQAGGVHLVDETL
-378 AMLQPVLA
+378 LQPILA

-399 HYSDKLVLRL
+399 HFSDRLVLRF
-409 VASEW
+409 VGSEW
-414 MLRSLDLHQIAVSGM
+414 MLRSLALHQIAVSGM
-429 AATKHVVLCGYGRT
+429 AAAKHVVLCGYGRT
-443 GQNLARFLE
+443 GQTLARFLE
-452 QEGIGYVALDLDP
+452 QESIGYVALDLDP

-486 DALIAAGLARASAL
+486 EALIAAGLARASAL
-500 VISFADTPASLKILH
+500 VISFPDIPAALKILH
-515 HAQAIN
+515 HAHAIN
-521 PALPVIVRTLNDAD
+521 PALPVIVRTLDDAD
-535 MERLQA
+535 MERLRA
-541 AGAAEVVPDA
+541 AGAAEVVPDT

-568 PLARVVHRVRE
+568 PLARVVRRVRE
-579 VRNSRYSLLRG
+579 VRDSRYSLLRG
-590 FFPGEG
+590 FFHGE
-596 DVAAGAAEQRQP
+596 DDAVADTAEQRQP
-608 RLHSVTLTQG
+608 RLHSITLTQD
-618 AYAVR
+618 AYAVGR
-623 KTLAE
+623 TLAE

-633 LGAAV
+633 LGSAV
-638 TRVRRRGIRVGEPAP
+638 TRVRRRGIRVGEPGP

-659 GDVVVMLGEAD
+659 GDVLVVLGEPDGIA
-670 ALEAAEIRLLQGTK
+670 AAEIHLLQGSK